1 MMRPLAIATTLM
13 ALLTGCAQPP
23 PRVQIERVNVAIPV
37 PCQEPEPQRPSMPT
51 EHLAGDAGVD
61 AYVQAA
67 AAEIDRREGY
77 EIQLVAALHNCKHPL
92 PAADPKN

>member
-1 MMRPLAIATTLM
+1 MMRPLIIATTLM
-13 ALLTGCAQPP
+13 ALLTGCAQSP

-67 AAEIDRREGY
+67 AAEIERREGY
-77 EIQLVAALHNCKHPL
+77 EELLVTALRNCKQPL
-92 PAADPKN
+92 PAAARD